1 MNNDE
6 ENMYLTQQIEIG
18 AMLLIVY
25 LILWSPVLDPP
36 TIESHSAQCSVA
48 STS

>member
-1 MNNDE
+1 MVKK
-6 ENMYLTQQIEIG
+6 NMYLTQQIEIG
-18 AMLLIVY
+18 AMMFIVY

-36 TIESHSAQCSVA
+36 TFESHSAHCIVA